1 MLRCRLFHFAG
12 MYGPSLS
19 RMLSQNANCLPLFE
33 LLVAR
38 GKGICAITSLCRS
51 IQLFVLFL
59 INMGYEHLWRDRF
72 SV

>member
-1 MLRCRLFHFAG
+1 MGLLYQGCCH
-12 MYGPSLS
+12 
-19 RMLSQNANCLPLFE
+19 CLPLFE

-51 IQLFVLFL
+51 IQLFLFL
-59 INMGYEHLWRDRF
+59 IKFNMGYEHLWRDRF